1 MSNRLIISEKQLGS
15 LADYVLENNHS
26 KVVENVVEYLKT
38 YYEPY
43 SGVYKKG
50 GEYHKEPMVKNMVNG
65 ELMTVKSLYEH
76 MLYKFDGL
84 ATDFIKQVIDD
95 WYKDKIGDDYKL
107 SKNVKV

>member
-1 MSNRLIISEKQLGS
+1 
-15 LADYVLENNHS
+15 
-26 KVVENVVEYLKT
+26 
-38 YYEPY
+38 
-43 SGVYKKG
+43 
-50 GEYHKEPMVKNMVNG
+50 MVNG